1 MDISLVIITILGSGA
16 FSALVGGLVTYYTQ
30 KRRDKDSKNDMLLL
44 MCASELTMLGESAI
58 KNNEISFAKAKLFKA
73 LYTKYKSFPEA
84 DGYIDLV
91 NQKVSQLPLEEN

>member
-1 MDISLVIITILGSGA
+1 MNIFLAIVTSSAFAAVVGS
-16 FSALVGGLVTYYTQ
+16 VTTYFIEKA
-30 KRRDKDSKNDMLLL
+30 KRKDDKNDILLL
-44 MCASELTMLGESAI
+44 MCASELTMLGEGAI
-58 KNNEISFAKAKLFKA
+58 QEGDISFAKAKLFKA